1 MKGTG
6 FIADL
11 LLERYRQDD
20 LPAAQAT
27 RLREAIAA
35 DNGLRE
41 RLAKLERSDTE
52 ILEAYPPA
60 AFAAAVTRR
69 AAREGTA
76 AGNELMPKSSP
87 RRPTWAP
94 ALAVGLVVLVA
105 GGLLWRVNPPPPGES
120 SEVSPPG
127 DRPKGGSLGLYL
139 YRKGGDLRVERLNP
153 GEVARPLDLVQL
165 AYQAGGH
172 RYGLIL
178 SIDGRGVVTRHL
190 PTEGDWAAPLQAGGA
205 IALDTAY
212 RLDDA
217 PRLERF
223 YIVAADQ
230 PFAVSSVLAAVGHAG
245 LDPSTTDRLPLGGR
259 FGQASF
265 LLRKE

>member
-11 LLERYRQDD
+11 LLERYRADD
-20 LPAAQAT
+20 LPAAQAAG
-27 RLREAIAA
+27 LREAIAA
-35 DNGLRE
+35 DEGLRQ
-41 RLAKLERSDTE
+41 RLAALERSDAD
-52 ILEAYPPA
+52 ILAAYPPA
-60 AFAAAVTRR
+60 VFAASVTRR

-76 AGNELMPKSSP
+76 TNELVPKSPP
-87 RRPTWAP
+87 RRPAWAP
-94 ALAVGLVVLVA
+94 ALAAGLVVLVA
-105 GGLLWRVNPPPPGES
+105 GGVLWRVNPPAPGES
-120 SEVSPPG
+120 SEVSPSG
-127 DRPKGGSLGLYL
+127 DRPKGGSLGLHV
-139 YRKGGDLRVERLNP
+139 YRKGGELRVERLNP
-153 GEVARPLDLVQL
+153 GDVARPLDLVQL

-172 RYGLIL
+172 RYGVIV

-190 PTEGDWAAPLQAGGA
+190 PTEGDWAAALQAGGA

-223 YIVAADQ
+223 YMVAADQ
-230 PFAVSSVLAAVGHAG
+230 PFPVSSVLAAAGRAG
-245 LDPSTTDRLPLGGR
+245 LDPSITDRLPLGGR
-259 FGQASF
+259 FAQASF